1 MAISSSAI
9 DLPLIQAW
17 LHARSVGRELPL
29 PVPDHGGLRVDT
41 GQAQER
47 MRYVFA
53 EPVAGLAALA
63 ARIEQP
69 RVFLKLCGSA
79 RQLAEHLPP
88 RWQLQPMR
96 WVMQS
101 LSAAAPCC
109 TLPAGYRLER
119 SAQGPVW
126 TVAILRGGDVAASG
140 YAIAA
145 AGVFVYDRIAVAPAH
160 RRRGLGR
167 CLMQAL
173 GSTHRAPDPQ
183 ILVATDEGRAL
194 YRALGWQVLSPFA
207 TAVIPG

>member
-9 DLPLIQAW
+9 DLPLLQAW
-17 LHARSVGRELPL
+17 LHARSVGRGLPL
-29 PVPDHGGLRVDT
+29 PVHDHGGLRVDT

-47 MRYVFA
+47 ARYVFA

-63 ARIEQP
+63 TRIEQP

-79 RQLAEHLPP
+79 RRLAGHLPS

-96 WVMQS
+96 WVMQRR
-101 LSAAAPCC
+101 AAPPPCA
-109 TLPAGYRLER
+109 LPAGYRLER

-126 TVAILRGGDVAASG
+126 TVAILRGGDV
-140 YAIAA
+140 
-145 AGVFVYDRIAVAPAH
+145 RH
-160 RRRGLGR
+160 RLRDRRGGRVRLRPYRRGAGISPTRPGR

-173 GSTHRAPDPQ
+173 GAARRAPDPQ

-194 YRALGWQVLSPFA
+194 YRALGWQVRAPFA

>member
-9 DLPLIQAW
+9 DLPLLQSW
-17 LHARSVGRELPL
+17 LHARSVGRGLPL
-29 PVPDHGGLRVDT
+29 PVHDHGGLRVDT

-47 MRYVFA
+47 ARYVFA

-79 RQLAEHLPP
+79 RRLAGHLPS

-96 WVMQS
+96 WVMQRR
-101 LSAAAPCC
+101 AAPPPCA
-109 TLPAGYRLER
+109 LPAGYRLER

-126 TVAILRGGDVAASG
+126 TVAILCGGDVAATG

-173 GSTHRAPDPQ
+173 GAARRAPDPQ

-194 YRALGWQVLSPFA
+194 YRALGWQVRAPFA